1 MTKYDNLGAMLKA
14 DPAIYEYYTGLPEY
28 VRSMIARRS
37 DNVKTEGELHAY
49 AENLLQGDR

>member
-1 MTKYDNLGAMLKA
+1 MKKYENLGDMLKSEPRIF
-14 DPAIYEYYTGLPEY
+14 DYYTGLPVY

-37 DNVKTEGELHAY
+37 DNVKTEEALHAY

>member
-1 MTKYDNLGAMLKA
+1 MKKYENLGDMLKSEPRIF
-14 DPAIYEYYTGLPEY
+14 DYYTGLPVY

-37 DNVKTEGELHAY
+37 DNVKTEEELHAY

>member
-1 MTKYDNLGAMLKA
+1 MKKYENLGAMLKD
-14 DPAIYEYYTGLPEY
+14 DPDIFQYYTGLPVY

-37 DNVKTEGELHAY
+37 GNVHTEEELHAY